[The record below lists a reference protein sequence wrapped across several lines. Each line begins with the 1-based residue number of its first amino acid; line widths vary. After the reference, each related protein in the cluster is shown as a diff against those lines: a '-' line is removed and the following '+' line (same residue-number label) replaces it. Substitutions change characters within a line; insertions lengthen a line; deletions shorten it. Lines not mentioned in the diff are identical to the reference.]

1 MKKITKKVLA
11 VVLSFVFVLS
21 AVPVIKPAIVAN
33 AANITRGYT
42 TKEEAYN
49 WGSYYDNTNVGTT
62 VQEKET
68 DKWYKFTL
76 GAGKRIYLRSSYSN
90 RMEEATFE
98 LFRDNTRVDWK
109 NISDEILESSTGT
122 KFVAFNIDNTT
133 SSTQTYYIH
142 LHRPE
147 TSIGVFY
154 FELTMYERIRKG
166 NGTFNFSGTARN
178 SGNPATSSGV
188 NYARTDSTILS
199 RNLTNDT
206 SIPPN
211 AIVSSVRTK
220 GTQSPSQGNVRHKI
234 MPASVGTWY
243 ESTVASA
250 SSGYFGISADDLIPA
265 KQQWM
270 FCYNVLSPASSTM
283 KNISI
288 EIDWE
293 YDLADT
299 NYELYK

>member
-109 NISDEILESSTGT
+109 NISDR
-122 KFVAFNIDNTT
+122 
-133 SSTQTYYIH
+133 Y
-142 LHRPE
+142 
-147 TSIGVFY
+147 
-154 FELTMYERIRKG
+154 
-166 NGTFNFSGTARN
+166 
-178 SGNPATSSGV
+178 
-188 NYARTDSTILS
+188 
-199 RNLTNDT
+199 
-206 SIPPN
+206 
-211 AIVSSVRTK
+211 
-220 GTQSPSQGNVRHKI
+220 
-234 MPASVGTWY
+234 
-243 ESTVASA
+243 
-250 SSGYFGISADDLIPA
+250 
-265 KQQWM
+265 
-270 FCYNVLSPASSTM
+270 
-283 KNISI
+283 
-288 EIDWE
+288 
-293 YDLADT
+293 
-299 NYELYK
+299 

>member
-1 MKKITKKVLA
+1 MKKVAKRVLA

-21 AVPVIKPAIVAN
+21 VVPAIKPAIVAK
-33 AANITRGYT
+33 AANITEGYT

-62 VQEKET
+62 VQENET

-90 RMEEATFE
+90 RREEATFE
-98 LFRDNTRVDWK
+98 LFRGNTRVDWK
-109 NISDEILESSTGT
+109 NISDEILESSSGI
-122 KFVAFNIDNTT
+122 KFIAFNIDNTT
-133 SSTQTYYIH
+133 SSTQTYYLH

-147 TSIGVFY
+147 TSTGVFY
-154 FELTMYERIRKG
+154 FGLTMYERIRKG
-166 NGTFNFSGTARN
+166 KGTFSFSGTARN

-188 NYARTDSTILS
+188 NYAGNDSTILS
-199 RNLTNDT
+199 RNLTNEA

-211 AIVSSVRTK
+211 AIVSSITTK

-234 MPASVGTWY
+234 MPALVGIWY

-250 SSGYFGISADDLIPA
+250 SSGYYEISTDDLIPV

-283 KNISI
+283 KNISMTI
-288 EIDWE
+288 NWE

-299 NYELYK
+299 NYELYN